1 VRVLEKEEEKVAIDM
16 LEGRVRRTARE
27 VGQLDFSQEDTN
39 LVQQWM
45 LDRYMIRELA
55 STLRL
60 DVLRLLT
67 NAPFVWIWLL
77 LPFLACIVLNRLGM
91 QRWAGAPFS
100 AFTLINLMMVAW
112 FFFESQKSKT
122 ATASTSKFLLPQ
134 ITAALFLGVSE
145 IINTDEAWAFAVLE
159 YPWVRIFTVAAF
171 LVIGFLF
178 TREVL
183 LGGQLTSAADV
194 QKKNERAGSVMA
206 LVLWQSSVL
215 VGLFGILA
223 GRVMGDRVDPAQF
236 SAASGTFGEWLPIQV
251 HVGSFFLDPATELTT
266 GGYAIYPWA
275 LMTWTVQVFF
285 FSAIFERIM
294 RRSD

>member
-1 VRVLEKEEEKVAIDM
+1 VLEKEEESVAIEM
-16 LEGRVRRTARE
+16 LEGRMKRAL
-27 VGQLDFSQEDTN
+27 GDFSQEDTN
-39 LVQQWM
+39 LIQQWM
-45 LDRYMIRELA
+45 LERYMIRELA
-55 STLRL
+55 RTMRFR
-60 DVLRLLT
+60 VLGLLT
-67 NAPFVWIWLL
+67 NAPFVWAWLL
-77 LPFLACIVLNRLGM
+77 LPFLICILLNSTGLE
-91 QRWAGAPFS
+91 RWAGVPFP
-100 AFTLINLMMVAW
+100 AFTMINVLMVGW
-112 FFFESQKSKT
+112 FFLEAKSSRS
-122 ATASTSKFLLPQ
+122 ATSSTSKFMLPQ

-145 IINTDEAWAFAVLE
+145 IINTEEAWAFAVLE

-183 LGGQLTSAADV
+183 MGGQLASRADSH
-194 QKKNERAGSVMA
+194 KKNERAMSVMA
-206 LVLWQSSVL
+206 LILWQSSVL

-223 GRVMGDRVDPAQF
+223 GRVMGDRVDQAQF
-236 SAASGTFGEWLPIQV
+236 SDAVGTFGRWLPIQV
-251 HVGSFFLDPATELTT
+251 HVGRLFLDPATELTS

>member
-1 VRVLEKEEEKVAIDM
+1 VLEKEEEKIAIDM
-16 LEGRVRRTARE
+16 LEARVRRSSTE
-27 VGQLDFSQEDTN
+27 EELDFSQEDTN

-60 DVLRLLT
+60 NVLRLLT

-77 LPFLACIVLNRLGM
+77 LPFIACIALNRLGL
-91 QRWAGAPFS
+91 QRWAGTPFS
-100 AFTLINLMMVAW
+100 AFTLLNMMMVGW
-112 FFFESQKSKT
+112 FFIESRSIRT

-134 ITAALFLGVSE
+134 MTAALFLGVSE
-145 IINTDEAWAFAVLE
+145 MINADENWAFAVFE

-171 LVIGFLF
+171 LVIGFIF

-183 LGGQLTSAADV
+183 LGGQLTSASDAHR
-194 QKKNERAGSVMA
+194 KSERAGSVMA

-215 VGLFGILA
+215 VGLFGILS
-223 GRVMGDRVDPAQF
+223 GRVMGDRMDPAQF
-236 SAASGTFGEWLPIQV
+236 TAAAGTFGEWLPIQV